1 MKIVLDFD
9 DTIFNTY
16 QLVREFIV
24 VFKRLG
30 FQEKQFWSVYAE
42 CKKKAGGF
50 DKEVLIDL
58 FAELKSF
65 DKEGVSEKIDFV
77 INRSKKF
84 VYPDFFDFADS
95 FKKKDLILLSFGTN
109 DFQRIKIENTGVPSK
124 FKEVII
130 TNQDKVF
137 DLKDILRKNRKEK
150 IFFIDNKANQID
162 KVKEELPQIIT
173 MQMNRLQSKHSYI
186 KSRLTDY
193 VIKDLYKAEDIIS
206 KIMEVKGL

>member
-1 MKIVLDFD
+1 MKVVLDFD
-9 DTIFNTY
+9 DTIFNTH
-16 QLVREFIV
+16 QLIREFIA
-24 VFKRLG
+24 VFSRLG
-30 FQEKQFWSVYAE
+30 FQEEQFWSAYTK
-42 CKKKAGGF
+42 CKEKAGGF

-193 VIKDLYKAEDIIS
+193 VIKDLYKAEDMIS
-206 KIMEVKGL
+206 KIMEIKGL